1 MGASKSKSAR
11 VAADEENDTGPTNSR
26 KRNLM
31 NKGNGRLESK
41 PSSNKDDAVPRD
53 GLSSAPSTGSG
64 ANSPAVKRTH
74 SAPRWSRPEEG
85 STGDRASARSPT
97 KSRKAAAGIGKEPKE
112 GKVVPPQSRL
122 DRLGEYVIEGG
133 PYTAEQV
140 DEYLTNVL
148 GSACTKNLRSAAWA
162 QRVQVYTCYG
172 YTHCGYILATAVLTV
187 AICLLWQGLELLSS
201 LLHNRK
207 MSVQQPL
214 PLYKACVTV
223 LARALQDKVVPVFLP
238 ALQLLIDVYSDDFLL
253 QLPAGQ
259 PLHPLPLFAR
269 QLVLRSGSS
278 NVRNSIHLI
287 HAPFAPLSEPTA
299 TELVSSG
306 RAAAEL

>member
-1 MGASKSKSAR
+1 ML
-11 VAADEENDTGPTNSR
+11 V
-26 KRNLM
+26 
-31 NKGNGRLESK
+31 
-41 PSSNKDDAVPRD
+41 
-53 GLSSAPSTGSG
+53 
-64 ANSPAVKRTH
+64 
-74 SAPRWSRPEEG
+74 
-85 STGDRASARSPT
+85 
-97 KSRKAAAGIGKEPKE
+97 
-112 GKVVPPQSRL
+112 
-122 DRLGEYVIEGG
+122 
-133 PYTAEQV
+133 
-140 DEYLTNVL
+140 
-148 GSACTKNLRSAAWA
+148 
-162 QRVQVYTCYG
+162 
-172 YTHCGYILATAVLTV
+172 
-187 AICLLWQGLELLSS
+187 WQGLELLSS

-253 QLPAGQ
+253 QLLPAGQ

-278 NVRNSIHLI
+278 NVRNSTYLL

-306 RAAAEL
+306 RAAADL

>member
-11 VAADEENDTGPTNSR
+11 VAADEENDDTGPTNSR

-74 SAPRWSRPEEG
+74 SAPRWSRPEEK
-85 STGDRASARSPT
+85 SGDRASARSPT

-122 DRLGEYVIEGG
+122 DRLGEYVIEG

-187 AICLLWQGLELLSS
+187 AICLLCAGARAPQLAAAQPQDVCTTAAP
-201 LLHNRK
+201 
-207 MSVQQPL
+207 SVQG
-214 PLYKACVTV
+214 VRHR
-223 LARALQDKVVPVFLP
+223 AR
-238 ALQLLIDVYSDDFLL
+238 SG
-253 QLPAGQ
+253 PAGQ
-259 PLHPLPLFAR
+259 GCARLPACIAATHRRL
-269 QLVLRSGSS
+269 LR
-278 NVRNSIHLI
+278 
-287 HAPFAPLSEPTA
+287 
-299 TELVSSG
+299 
-306 RAAAEL
+306 